1 MPKKKNTKQ
10 RAKGMRG
17 YTLIEVLVV
26 VVILAILAGIV
37 VGVAPAMAKRA
48 KRSGLM
54 TALST
59 LQSAV
64 DRFYMES
71 NAYPVGTQP
80 TVCPE
85 GRQIKL
91 DAIDGSGKKFLDN
104 YIRFAPESN
113 AANLGLDPAG
123 GTTVYYGVTVHGRV
137 FATQTPPDAS
147 GGWTD
152 GAILVWVQ
160 NKWYAPITLADACYG
175 VGTQLTANTVSS
187 IILYASSTESTPGT
201 PITVTGKVIDSKGAG
216 VPNVPIRITISGSVT
231 GIKTVDVISGA
242 DGTFSTNVDTTV
254 PEYIVVTAST
264 I

>member
-1 MPKKKNTKQ
+1 MKR
-10 RAKGMRG
+10 RAKTITETMRG
-17 YTLIEVLVV
+17 YTLVEVLVV
-26 VVILAILAGIV
+26 VVILAILAGVV
-37 VGVAPAMAKRA
+37 VGVAPAMAKRS
-48 KRSGLM
+48 KRSALM

-64 DRFYMES
+64 DRFYLEA
-71 NAYPVGTQP
+71 NAYPAGIQP
-80 TVCPE
+80 AVCPE

-91 DAIDGSGKKFLDN
+91 DAVDGAGNKFLDS
-104 YIRFAPESN
+104 YVRFAPESK

-137 FATQTPPDAS
+137 FATQVPPDAN
-147 GGWTD
+147 GAWTD

-160 NKWYAPITLADACYG
+160 NRWYAPITLADACYG
-175 VGTQLTANTVSS
+175 VGTQLTAGAVSS
-187 IILYASSTESTPGT
+187 IILYSSTTESTPGT
-201 PITVTGKVIDSKGAG
+201 PITVTGKVLNSSGAG

-231 GIKTVDVISGA
+231 GIKTVDVVSGA
-242 DGTFSTNVDTTV
+242 DGTFSTTIDTTV